1 MLYKSALFPEIRN
14 QMRRYI
20 TPTFC
25 FLLLFLCNADCAISV
40 NGPKPFDQIL
50 TSSFT
55 TNWTASNSAA
65 VSAIAN
71 LKHVILLD
79 AATKSYCLSI
89 NASGN
94 NSSLTV
100 TPAGNITSTYGSA
113 MRCMFQLRDRNTE
126 SLSTTTLNGNYSI
139 HPELFSYSAIDGNAT
154 SSASTATNLIVRDF
168 KSYYRSSN
176 ATYLVFTITGNVT
189 SAKIKATER
198 LVLSGGNFSTS
209 GTWGPSQWVMMNGT
223 SVSLTAN
230 ETNATSFFM
239 ADATKLINF
248 GIASGSDFNP
258 GSTPWQTNA
267 FAPFP
272 SVPAAPGAFLSSAL
286 LNSHIVKMDPSYSKQ
301 CISGNN
307 SSANATIAASTA
319 LDNIIITL
327 AAEGSSLRYDKSVY
341 LAFRENALSHLF
353 ASQDLYNSQV
363 GERTVAHVYFTN
375 AANATS
381 GIHHPYM
388 VVASHNATPRPNFLV
403 DVARPPGDGD
413 GAYENSTITRTA
425 VIEYKVVLIP
435 LRDYGLVGNFTEN
448 TLAVSLA
455 SDAGLSSANYT
466 VENYA
471 DIASMGVAIDGV
483 VIYPSINNTLLYAT
497 AAAEI
502 TSSGAHVGQG
512 GALHYHAD
520 GHGFNGN
527 GINLY
532 NLSDYTHS
540 SNGTSRS
547 HPPIIGFGYD
557 GIALYGKYE
566 SSFSSMDGYGVALDA
581 HGGHTHGE
589 YGYHYHAYS
598 APIVGLRDTGGS
610 KSLIGTGNFTQHF
623 LMVGAWKGSINSL
636 PALGLGVIDNLTTGP
651 YVGKNGTS
659 VFKPIVVPLTING
672 TVGSA
677 LSDSVTAA
685 YSPTSY
691 AIASGTLPTGLSL
704 NATTG
709 AITGTPTT
717 ATVNSTVIS
726 VRATNTSGNGTG
738 NFTFT
743 IAKSA
748 QSISGVASALSLTTG
763 AAAYSLNAS
772 VSSNLTLSYSSS
784 NTSVATVASNGTV
797 TVVGAGSTTLTVSQ
811 AGNSNYASA
820 NSVTQT
826 LTVTSASLLTAWKTT
841 YFGANAGNA
850 SISALTAD
858 PDADG
863 YTNAYE
869 FAFGGNPAVSGLI
882 STTSAISNGN
892 FTFSFQKRKNS
903 SDATY
908 EVRMLSDLS
917 LDFASG
923 NLISTQTSSPQP
935 SGIGG
940 DYEQVEAVIPTST
953 QKGFMRVKAT
963 VP

>member
-1 MLYKSALFPEIRN
+1 MK
-14 QMRRYI
+14 RYI
-20 TPTFC
+20 TPAFC

-55 TNWTASNSAA
+55 TNWTASNSTAA
-65 VSAIAN
+65 SAIAN

-100 TPAGNITSTYGSA
+100 TSAGNITSTYGSA
-113 MRCMFQLRDRNTE
+113 MRCMFQLRDRNVE
-126 SLSTTTLNGNYSI
+126 SLSTTSLNGNYSI
-139 HPELFSYSAIDGNAT
+139 HPELYSYSAIDGNAT
-154 SSASTATNLIVRDF
+154 SSAATATNLIVRDF

-176 ATYLVFTITGNVT
+176 ATYLVFTITGNAS

-209 GTWGPSQWVMMNGT
+209 GTWSASHWVMMNGT

-248 GIASGSDFNP
+248 EIASGSDFNP

-272 SVPAAPGAFLSSAL
+272 SVPSAPGAFLSSAL
-286 LNSHIVKMDPSYSKQ
+286 LTTHITKMDPYYLKQ
-301 CISGNN
+301 VISGNN

-319 LDNIIITL
+319 LDDIIITL

-341 LAFRENALSHLF
+341 LAYRENTLSHLF

-375 AANATS
+375 AADATT

-388 VVASHNATPRPNFLV
+388 VVATHNATPRPNFLV
-403 DVARPPGDGD
+403 DVARPPADGT
-413 GAYENSTITRTA
+413 GAYQNSTVTRTA
-425 VIEYKVVLIP
+425 VIEYKAVLIP
-435 LRDYGLVGNFTEN
+435 LKNYGLVGNFTEN
-448 TLAVSLA
+448 TLTTSLA

-471 DIASMGVAIDGV
+471 DTASMGVAIDGV
-483 VIYPSINNTLLYAT
+483 VIYPAMNNTLLYAT

-502 TSSGAHVGQG
+502 TSSGAHVGRG

-527 GINLY
+527 GIDLY
-532 NLSDYTHS
+532 NLRDYTDGG
-540 SNGTSRS
+540 NATRS

-566 SSFSSMDGYGVALDA
+566 SAFSSMDGYGIGLDA
-581 HGGHTHGE
+581 YGGHTHGD
-589 YGYHYHAYS
+589 YGYHYHAHS

-610 KSLIGTGNFTQHF
+610 KSLIGTGNFTQHY

-636 PALGLGVIDNLTTGP
+636 PARGLGVIDDVTTGR
-651 YVGKNGTS
+651 YVGLSGTS
-659 VFKPIVVPLTING
+659 VFKPIVLPVTING

-677 LSDSVTAA
+677 VSNSVTAA

-691 AIASGTLPTGLSL
+691 DIASGTLPTGLSL
-704 NATTG
+704 NVTTG
-709 AITGTPTT
+709 AISGTPTT
-717 ATVNSTVIS
+717 ATVNSTVVS

-738 NFTFT
+738 NLTFS

-811 AGNSNYASA
+811 AGNANYASA

-826 LTVTSASLLTAWKTT
+826 LAVTSASLLTAWKTT
-841 YFGANAGNA
+841 YFGANSSNA

-869 FAFGGNPAVSGLI
+869 FAFGGNPAASGLI
-882 STTSAISNGN
+882 PTTSAISNGN

>member
-1 MLYKSALFPEIRN
+1 MK
-14 QMRRYI
+14 RYI
-20 TPTFC
+20 TAAFC

-55 TNWTASNSAA
+55 TNWTASNSTA

-71 LKHVILLD
+71 LKHVIFLD
-79 AATKSYCLSI
+79 AATKSNCLII
-89 NASGN
+89 NASGS

-100 TPAGNITSTYGSA
+100 TSAGNITSTYGSA
-113 MRCMFQLRDRNTE
+113 MRCMFQLRDRNVE
-126 SLSTTTLNGNYSI
+126 SLSTTPLNGNYSI
-139 HPELFSYSAIDGNAT
+139 HPELYSYSAIDGNAT
-154 SSASTATNLIVRDF
+154 SSASTATNLIFRDF

-176 ATYLVFTITGNVT
+176 ATYLVFTITGNAT

-209 GTWGPSQWVMMNGT
+209 GTWSPSQWVMMNGT
-223 SVSLTAN
+223 SVSFTSN

-239 ADATKLINF
+239 ADATKLLNF
-248 GIASGSDFNP
+248 EIASGSDFNP

-267 FAPFP
+267 FAPYRTN
-272 SVPAAPGAFLSSAL
+272 PAPVAFSSSEL
-286 LNSHIVKMDPSYSKQ
+286 LTTHIAKMDPYYLKQ
-301 CISGNN
+301 VISGNN

-319 LDNIIITL
+319 LDDIITTL

-341 LAFRENALSHLF
+341 LAYRENTLSRLF
-353 ASQDLYNSQV
+353 ASQDIYNSQI

-375 AANATS
+375 AADGV

-388 VVASHNATPRPNFLV
+388 VVATHNATPRPNFLL
-403 DVARPPGDGD
+403 DVARPPGDGT
-413 GAYENSTITRTA
+413 GAYQNSTITRTA
-425 VIEYKVVLIP
+425 VIEYKAVLIP
-435 LRDYGLVGNFTEN
+435 LKNYGLVGNFTEN
-448 TLAVSLA
+448 TLTKSLA
-455 SDAGLSSANYT
+455 SDAGLSTANYT

-471 DIASMGVAIDGV
+471 DTASMGVAIDGV
-483 VIYPSINNTLLYAT
+483 VIYPAMNNTLLYAT

-502 TSSGAHVGQG
+502 SSTGAHVGQG

-532 NLSDYTHS
+532 NLRDYTDS
-540 SNGTSRS
+540 SNGTTLS

-566 SSFSSMDGYGVALDA
+566 SAFSSMDGYGVALDTY
-581 HGGHTHGE
+581 GGHTHGE
-589 YGYHYHAYS
+589 YGYHYHAHS

-610 KSLIGTGNFTQHF
+610 KSLIGTGNFTQHY

-636 PALGLGVIDNLTTGP
+636 PALGLGIIDNTTTGR
-651 YVGKNGTS
+651 YVGQSGAT
-659 VFKPIVVPLTING
+659 VFKPIVLPVTING

-677 LSDSVTAA
+677 LSNNVTAA

-691 AIASGTLPTGLSL
+691 AIASGTLPVGLSL

-717 ATVNSTVIS
+717 ATVNSTVVS
-726 VRATNTSGNGTG
+726 VRATNSSGNGTG
-738 NFTFT
+738 NLTFT

-820 NSVTQT
+820 NSVTQI
-826 LTVTSASLLTAWKTT
+826 LTVTTVSLLEAWKTT

-850 SISALTAD
+850 SISALSAD

-863 YTNAYE
+863 YSNAYE
-869 FAFGGNPAVSGLI
+869 FAFGGNPVASGSI
-882 STTSAISNGN
+882 SPKLAISNGN
-892 FTFSFQKRKNS
+892 FTFSFKKRKNS

-908 EVRMLSDLS
+908 EVRMISDLS

-923 NLISTQTSSPQP
+923 NLISTQISSPQP
-935 SGIGG
+935 SDIGTE
-940 DYEQVEAVIPTST
+940 YEQVEAVIPTST